1 MNSRMTISGMMLQA
15 RTRRPA
21 VDDAQR
27 ITRVVPV
34 KTAMW
39 RQPMRR
45 IAVSEV
51 PSPSAAMAISSPQ
64 LEAVTS
70 AALIGP

>member
-1 MNSRMTISGMMLQA
+1 MMLQA

-21 VDDAQR
+21 VTTPN

-51 PSPSAAMAISSPQ
+51 PSPSAAIASSSPQ
-64 LEAVTS
+64 LEAVTMTD
-70 AALIGP
+70 LTGP